1 MSRPTRRRAPRPSCT
16 AIGGGGAMGGEGMWR
31 GRGCGVSGAL
41 RERARRARQGT
52 HTRARTRTHEHASAR
67 EAAQRTSMT
76 IKMAL
81 ATASETITEKVRDS
95 FSSSFRSVGGAPMG
109 AGVTRLAGGL
119 QIYGARERN
128 PSGNKTCSSARHHA
142 ANPQACNQQNLG
154 FLAKSLFKYE
164 SVTKAVITQLM

>member
-1 MSRPTRRRAPRPSCT
+1 
-16 AIGGGGAMGGEGMWR
+16 
-31 GRGCGVSGAL
+31 
-41 RERARRARQGT
+41 
-52 HTRARTRTHEHASAR
+52 
-67 EAAQRTSMT
+67 MT

-128 PSGNKTCSSARHHA
+128 PSGAKHA
-142 ANPQACNQQNLG
+142 APL
-154 FLAKSLFKYE
+154 
-164 SVTKAVITQLM
+164 VIMQPTHKLQP